1 MLDDNRRRDRL
12 IGLFLLA
19 LVLLNPPILWIF
31 GRGSTLFGLPL
42 LYVYLLAAWLAVIAV
57 VAWIAEGRPIRR
69 RRDEEPRS

>member
-1 MLDDNRRRDRL
+1 MLDDSRRRDRL

-19 LVLLNPPILWIF
+19 LVLLNPPILWLF

-42 LYVYLLAAWLAVIAV
+42 LYVYLFAAWLAVIAA
-57 VAWIAEGRPIRR
+57 VAWIAERRAIRR